1 MFALTRIQSKININQ
16 PERHHFMSHQF
27 IHTMKKVLFTLSTL
41 LLLASCGE
49 KDSQSVESVIESNNI
64 ELIRTKKAS
73 VLASYDSIGKILT
86 EMDKAISELDTLKK
100 LPLVTTI
107 MVKDTLFKHY
117 IDIQGNVETNENI
130 LIYPEYSGLLS
141 RVYVKEGQK
150 VKKGQVLAKI
160 DDGGLSSQVAQ
171 MQTQYNLA
179 KTTYERQERLWNQ
192 KIGSEIQYLQAK
204 SNMEGLQ
211 NSVNQMQ
218 SQLGKTTIRAPFSG
232 EIDEVIV
239 EQGQVVAPGAQAL
252 MRIINLNNMYV
263 KASIPES
270 YLEGV
275 KKGTSVK
282 VLFPALGQRV
292 DGKVKS
298 VGNYINPSNRTFD
311 IEIDVPNKDKNIKPN
326 LVAKLEIND
335 YSKEK
340 AKLIPA
346 NVIQENSKGDKYVF
360 IVGTI
365 SDGEATVTRKLVET
379 GLKYEGQ
386 IEVLSGLEDGQTIVS
401 AGALTLKDGAKI
413 KIN

>member
-1 MFALTRIQSKININQ
+1 
-16 PERHHFMSHQF
+16 MSHQF
-27 IHTMKKVLFTLSTL
+27 THTMKKVLFTLSTL
-41 LLLASCGE
+41 LLFASCGE

-150 VKKGQVLAKI
+150 VRKGQVLAKI

-335 YSKEK
+335 YSKER
-340 AKLIPA
+340 AKLVPA
-346 NVIQENSKGDKYVF
+346 NVIQENSKGDKFVF